1 MFLYRLFD
9 YLRHRARLRDWEPS
23 HAWGR
28 RGEDLAHRF
37 LQRKGYTIVAR
48 NYRTRSGSGEVD
60 LIGWDGE
67 ALAFIEVKTRATEE
81 YGSPESAV
89 DPEKQHH
96 ILIAARDY
104 LRRTDIEWDLARFD
118 IVSVVLTSPPTIRL
132 EKGAF
137 AKEETRRA
145 IAV

>member
-9 YLRHRARLRDWEPS
+9 TLRHWARLRRWEPS

-60 LIGWDGE
+60 LIGWDGV

-89 DPEKQHH
+89 DADKQHH
-96 ILIAARDY
+96 ILVAARDY
-104 LRRTDIEWDLARFD
+104 SRRTGIEWDLARFD
-118 IVSVVLTSPPTIRL
+118 IVSIVLTSPPAIRL

-137 AKEETRRA
+137 SKSQPHWP

>member
-9 YLRHRARLRDWEPS
+9 YLRHRGRLRQWDPG

-37 LQRKGYTIVAR
+37 LQRLGYTIVAR

-81 YGSPESAV
+81 FGTPESAV
-89 DPEKQHH
+89 DAEKQHH
-96 ILIAARDY
+96 ILVAARDY
-104 LRRTDIEWDLARFD
+104 SRRTGIAWELARFD
-118 IVSVVLTSPPTIRL
+118 IVSVVLTSPPAIRL

-137 AKEETRRA
+137 SKTQPNYR